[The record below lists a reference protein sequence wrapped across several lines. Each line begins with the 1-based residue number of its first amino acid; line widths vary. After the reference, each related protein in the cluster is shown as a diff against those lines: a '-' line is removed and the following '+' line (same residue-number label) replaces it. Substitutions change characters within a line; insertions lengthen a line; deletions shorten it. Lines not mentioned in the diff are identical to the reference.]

1 MKNLKQ
7 GEMRIWLIT
16 SVIAVF
22 ILICI
27 QFTGT
32 TVTNPSVGGAFE
44 GPKAVEQIFK
54 RACYD
59 CHSNESKLA
68 WYDKIAPISWQV
80 ANDVRTARSRFNF
93 SRWNDLTAAEQ
104 ETKLWYIVNMIDQ
117 GKMPLKS
124 YVLLHP
130 SSKVSETELAV
141 LKDFM
146 ISYSAEKAL
155 KKSKLKLKLNLKE
168 THARNQKP
176 IALNGVAYTSDYKN
190 WEVISATNRFDNGTM
205 RIIYGNDITV
215 KAIKE
220 NNINQWLEG
229 AVIVKV
235 VWNKLPE
242 DQNGEVKTG
251 DFNNAQFMVKDSKK
265 FKDTEGW
272 GFARFSSPK
281 LLAYGKNAC
290 FATECINCHQLAS
303 KTGFVFDIPNQK

>member
-1 MKNLKQ
+1 MNILKNK
-7 GEMRIWLIT
+7 ETRILSIT
-16 SVIAVF
+16 AVMAVF
-22 ILICI
+22 IFICI
-27 QFTGT
+27 QFTGPT
-32 TVTNPSVGGAFE
+32 IANPVANGPFE
-44 GPKAVEQIFK
+44 GPKEVEQIFK
-54 RACYD
+54 RVCYD
-59 CHSNESKLA
+59 CHSNETKLA

-93 SRWNDLTAAEQ
+93 SRWNDLTEAEQ

-124 YVLLHP
+124 YAALHP
-130 SSKVSETELAV
+130 SAKVSKDELAV
-141 LKDFM
+141 LKDFV

-155 KKSKLKLKLNLKE
+155 KKKN
-168 THARNQKP
+168 ARLTAKP
-176 IALNGVAYTSDYKN
+176 GQLSTTTEKPVALNGVAYTDDYKN

-205 RIIYGNDITV
+205 RIIYGNAITV

-220 NNINQWLEG
+220 NKINPWPEG
-229 AVIVKV
+229 SVIVKV

-242 DQNGEVKTG
+242 DKNGEVRTG

-272 GFARFSSPK
+272 GFARFSTPK
-281 LLAYGKNAC
+281 LLAYGKNVG

-303 KTGFVFDIPNQK
+303 KTGFVFDIPVK

>member
-1 MKNLKQ
+1 MKNSKQ
-7 GEMRIWLIT
+7 KEIRMWLIT
-16 SVIAVF
+16 GVIAVF

-27 QFTGT
+27 QFTGP
-32 TVTNPSVGGAFE
+32 TVANPVVKGAFE
-44 GPKAVEQIFK
+44 GPKEVEQIFK

-93 SRWNDLTAAEQ
+93 SQWNDLTEAEQ

-124 YVLLHP
+124 YVALHP
-130 SSKVSETELAV
+130 SAKVSKDELAV
-141 LKDFM
+141 LKDFV

-155 KKSKLKLKLNLKE
+155 KKKEVKLKVNPAKVSTTTEK
-168 THARNQKP
+168 AV
-176 IALNGVAYTSDYKN
+176 ALNGVAYTDDYKN

-205 RIIYGNDITV
+205 RIIYGNSITV

-220 NNINQWLEG
+220 NKINPWPEG
-229 AVIVKV
+229 SVIVKV

-242 DQNGEVKTG
+242 DKNGDVRTG
-251 DFNNAQFMVKDSKK
+251 DFNNAQFMVKDSEK

-272 GFARFSSPK
+272 GFARFSTPK
-281 LLAYGKNAC
+281 LLAYGKNAG

-303 KTGFVFDIPNQK
+303 KTGFVFDIPVK

>member
-1 MKNLKQ
+1 MNILRNK
-7 GEMRIWLIT
+7 ETRILSIT
-16 SVIAVF
+16 AVMAVF
-22 ILICI
+22 IFICI
-27 QFTGT
+27 QFTGPT
-32 TVTNPSVGGAFE
+32 IANPVANGPFE
-44 GPKAVEQIFK
+44 GPKEVEQILK

-59 CHSNESKLA
+59 CHSNETKLA

-93 SRWNDLTAAEQ
+93 SQWNDLTEAEQ

-124 YVLLHP
+124 YAALHP
-130 SSKVSETELAV
+130 SAKVSKDELAL

-155 KKSKLKLKLNLKE
+155 KKKN
-168 THARNQKP
+168 ARLTAKP
-176 IALNGVAYTSDYKN
+176 GQLSTTTEKPVALNGVAYTDDYKN

-205 RIIYGNDITV
+205 RIIYGNAITV

-220 NNINQWLEG
+220 NKINPWPEG
-229 AVIVKV
+229 SVIVKV

-242 DQNGEVKTG
+242 DKNGEVRTG
-251 DFNNAQFMVKDSKK
+251 DFNNAQFMVKDSEK

-272 GFARFSSPK
+272 GFARFSTPK
-281 LLAYGKNAC
+281 LLAYGKNAG

-303 KTGFVFDIPNQK
+303 KTGFVFDIPVK